1 MKYYFCVFFLMLLT
15 ACGGGSSGGGSG
27 SADVSA
33 PSTGATPAI
42 KTADLSTTD
51 EFDFSTHKTVTI
63 AVDLTNSV
71 LTPMLLNICTSF
83 EEKNALVVVDH
94 SSCVVK
100 QKVDGTYYEY
110 SMQLS
115 NHQQSLAVQLW
126 QSEPELM
133 NMTQVLDVSDNIAA
147 SFVRVAF

>member
-1 MKYYFCVFFLMLLT
+1 MKYCLSVFILMLLV
-15 ACGGGSSGGGSG
+15 ACGGGDGDGGTSNT
-27 SADVSA
+27 DVSA
-33 PSTGATPAI
+33 PPAGATPAI

-63 AVDLTNSV
+63 AVDLTNAV

-83 EEKNALVVVDH
+83 EEKDSLIVVDH

-100 QKVDGTYYEY
+100 QRVSGTYYEY
-110 SMQLS
+110 RMELS

-126 QSEPELM
+126 QSEPELT
-133 NMTQVLDVSDNIAA
+133 NMTQILDVSDNIAD
-147 SFVRVAF
+147 SLVRVAF